1 MTRAQTTMDFAAGIS
16 IFLVTVA
23 FAFAFLPGIITPF
36 TDVGVGDPVSANR
49 AADTLAADR
58 LATPDTPYVL
68 STAQTAAFFD
78 DDGDVTDRLTIQSYK
93 SVNVTI
99 EDATGSP
106 VAVNESVTATAG
118 PSVPASADTTVAWR
132 TVTLD
137 GDRVELV
144 VRVW

>member
-1 MTRAQTTMDFAAGIS
+1 MDFAAGIS

-36 TDVGVGDPVSANR
+36 TDTDVGDPVSANR

-58 LATPDTPYVL
+58 LADPDTPYHL
-68 STAQTAAFFD
+68 DAASTAAFFD
-78 DDGDVTDRLTIQSYK
+78 AGGDVTARLSIQSYK

-99 EDATGSP
+99 EDETGTP
-106 VAVNESVTATAG
+106 VAVNDSVTAAAG

-137 GDRVELV
+137 GERVELV